1 MAIVEIINLTKSFKD
16 IEVIHNT
23 SFYLN
28 KGKVYGFVGPN
39 GAGKTTIIKMILG
52 ILKPDSGKITI
63 FNQTVEQNSENIL
76 SRIGLV
82 LGPSFYGHLDA
93 YNGHLDAYKNL
104 KLIANM
110 KGLSLD
116 TERLNEYLSMV
127 GLKDVKKKKVKN
139 FSMGMKQRLSI
150 AASLLGSPEILIW
163 DEPINGLDPQG
174 VIEIRSLI
182 RFLQE
187 KKGITFLISSHILS
201 ELDKVISDI
210 IIINYGKVEFFG
222 SCHYLLQK
230 YNCRNLEE
238 AYLACLA
245 GGEYD

>member
-1 MAIVEIINLTKSFKD
+1 MLLTSS
-16 IEVIHNT
+16 VLSTT
-23 SFYLN
+23 SKRCFELTSSVPFYLN

-82 LGPSFYGHLDA
+82 LGPSFY
-93 YNGHLDAYKNL
+93 GHLDAYKNL

>member
-93 YNGHLDAYKNL
+93 YKNL
-104 KLIANM
+104 QLIANM

-127 GLKDVKKKKVKN
+127 GLK
-139 FSMGMKQRLSI
+139 
-150 AASLLGSPEILIW
+150 
-163 DEPINGLDPQG
+163 
-174 VIEIRSLI
+174 
-182 RFLQE
+182 
-187 KKGITFLISSHILS
+187 
-201 ELDKVISDI
+201 
-210 IIINYGKVEFFG
+210 
-222 SCHYLLQK
+222 
-230 YNCRNLEE
+230 
-238 AYLACLA
+238 
-245 GGEYD
+245 